1 MYRQISALLIQFG
14 LENAKL
20 EVKNVADQVTYSNLE
35 DGVAHAL
42 IKILYKG

>member
-1 MYRQISALLIQFG
+1 MLSGVG
-14 LENAKL
+14 LGVAVENAKL